1 MVVNL
6 VTRPRC
12 KHIAMDYHFVCELV
26 ANGTL
31 KIDFVPSPLQ
41 LTNLLT
47 KGITKAQFFLFQS
60 KLSVIPSPT
69 LTLKGG

>member
-31 KIDFVPSPLQ
+31 KIDFVLSHLQ
-41 LTNLLT
+41 LADSLT
-47 KGITKAQFFLFQS
+47 KGITKPQFFLF
-60 KLSVIPSPT
+60 
-69 LTLKGG
+69 